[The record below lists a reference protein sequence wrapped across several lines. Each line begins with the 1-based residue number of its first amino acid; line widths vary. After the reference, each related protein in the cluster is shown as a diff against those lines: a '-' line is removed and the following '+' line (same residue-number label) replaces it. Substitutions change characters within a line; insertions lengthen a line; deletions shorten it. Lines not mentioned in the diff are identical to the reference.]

1 MRQAVVLIHGIW
13 MNGWE
18 MLYLRRRLRVCGFEC
33 HRYHYQSLVQTP
45 QASAAQ
51 LAAFVSAIE
60 ADIVHLVAH
69 SMGGIVVLHL
79 FERDPQQRPGRVLML
94 GTPIKGSAVARRAH
108 RFVVTR
114 PLLGRSFR
122 RGLLGDVPPWKGGRK
137 LGMIAGTRGVG
148 IGALV
153 FGGLPRPNDGTVALS
168 ETQSPVIDV
177 HLSVPYSH
185 IGMLFSS
192 RVAAA
197 VCRFLRDGYFFE

>member
-18 MLYLRRRLRVCGFEC
+18 MLYLRRRLQGCGFVC

-45 QASAAQ
+45 QISAAR
-51 LAAFVSAIE
+51 LAAFVKTID

-79 FERDPQQRPGRVLML
+79 FERDPQQKPGRVLML
-94 GTPIKGSAVARRAH
+94 GTPIKGSVVARRVH

-122 RGLLGDVPPWKGGRK
+122 RGLLGDVPRWKGGRE
-137 LGMIAGTRGVG
+137 LGMIAGSRG
-148 IGALV
+148 IGIAALV
-153 FGGLPRPNDGTVALS
+153 FGGLQRPNDGTVALS
-168 ETQSPVIDV
+168 ETQSPTIDV
-177 HLSVPYSH
+177 HLTVPYSH
-185 IGMLFSS
+185 VGMLFSS
-192 RVAAA
+192 RVAQA
-197 VCRFLRDGYFFE
+197 VCRFLRDGCFFE